1 MERTDFMVRLCCH
14 NETAD
19 KQIPMEFN
27 DPRCFH
33 TFFNRHGGEGVSP
46 FDTNNVSFGVG
57 DEISIVRRNRER
69 IKQSLQLDH
78 LVSAR
83 QVHGDKVY
91 WCSDDSYKE
100 GEIDGVD
107 ALITERPGIGLMIQQ
122 ADCQGILL
130 FDPVR
135 PAIGA
140 IHCGWRGS
148 VTGIIGKTVA
158 RMKDCFGTDPAHLRA
173 VVSPSLGPCCGEF
186 INYKTELPEVF
197 HRFQVRNTYFD
208 FWQITRWQL
217 QECGINEKAIAVAG
231 TCTVCSPD
239 YFSYRRACRNGSG
252 TTGRNCSVI
261 ALHNM
266 GII

>member
-1 MERTDFMVRLCCH
+1 MVRSCCPKRT
-14 NETAD
+14 EG
-19 KQIPMEFN
+19 KQILTEFK
-27 DPRCFH
+27 DPRCCH
-33 TFFNRHGGEGVSP
+33 AFFNRYGGEGVPP

-57 DEISIVRRNRER
+57 DEITAVRKNRELVKR
-69 IKQSLQLDH
+69 SLLLDH

-91 WCSDDSYKE
+91 WCSGDSCKE

-107 ALITERPGIGLMIQQ
+107 ALITEQFGVGLMIQQ
-122 ADCQGILL
+122 ADCQAVLL

-148 VTGIIGKTVA
+148 VMGIIGKTIV
-158 RMKDCFGTDPAHLRA
+158 RMGECFGTDPGHLRA
-173 VVSPSLGPCCGEF
+173 AISPSLGPCCGEF
-186 INYKTELPEVF
+186 VHYKKELPKAF
-197 HRFQVRNTYFD
+197 HRFQIRDTYFD

-217 QECGINEKAIAVAG
+217 QECGISDKAIAVAG
-231 TCTVCSPD
+231 ICTVCSAD
-239 YFSYRRACRNGSG
+239 YFSYRRACHDGVG

-261 ALHNM
+261 ALRNEN
-266 GII
+266 I